1 MKRSILVILTSL
13 SLAGYTPV
21 IAQHTVS
28 NQHPQVDK
36 SSATDLF
43 AKEKYGAARQV
54 YAGIIPSE
62 MLLVAYDAEKEY
74 GIAASAAEMQ
84 HGDAA
89 YLLNKFLS
97 DYPEN
102 TRTNRAWFQLGNLNF
117 RNNKYSDALSA
128 YDKVNTYDM
137 NTEENAEYTFKKG
150 YCYFKKNDFDQAA
163 ELFYGI
169 KDQQTKYTGPATYY
183 YAHIMYA
190 SGKYETALRD
200 FEKLRDDETFKK
212 VIPYYIIQIYY
223 LQGRYDEML
232 EMSQPY
238 LKGQRNKR
246 TNEILRLAADVNYRK
261 GNYAKAIELMEEY
274 RKINRNKASREE
286 SYALG
291 FSYYKTMDY
300 AKAIPEFQTVATGE
314 DSLAQNAYYHLGDC
328 YLKTDQK
335 QFASNSFL
343 SAWKVPVKSDLAED
357 ALFNYAKLSIE
368 LSYNP
373 YNEAIKAL
381 QQYLTEYPDSPR
393 RDEAYTYLANL
404 YMVTKNYKEAL
415 LTLENIKKRN
425 NSQNAI
431 YQKISYFR
439 GIELFNDN
447 QYFDAIGQFKNA
459 LGNKNDN
466 YITASATFW
475 TGESYY
481 RLNQYDIAA
490 NYYNN
495 FLKTPGAEKH
505 SAFSSVNYNLGYAAF
520 KQKKYGEARTA
531 FAKYL
536 EGHPADPKMLN
547 DARLRLGDCYF
558 MGKQYPEAIQ
568 QYDLAIGARAADAD
582 YALYQK
588 AVAVGVT
595 GNLNQKLA
603 SLQKLVADYPKSPY
617 SDDARYETGRTLVT
631 LNRNEEALAAFQK
644 LIKDFPKSS
653 LVKNASLNSGL
664 IYYNTNR
671 DQLALETFKK
681 VVKDYP
687 ATPEAREALAV
698 IRNIYVDLNQVDSY
712 VSYAA
717 DIPFANVSV
726 AEQDSLTY
734 TAVENRYMSGDCEK
748 ALPGFISYIQKFANG
763 SFIVNAHFYKA
774 DCESRSGKY
783 AEALKSYEFILSRPR
798 NRFTENA
805 ALKGAGILYRMKDYA
820 GALNMYQRLEENAEN
835 KANITEAI
843 TGQMRCNYQTGN
855 YGQAIQYAQRTLT
868 QERLTPALEAET
880 QLIIGKSARALQRT
894 DLAKSSFEETLK
906 LSQGEAGAEALYNLA
921 EMNFQEKDYK
931 TSETR
936 IFRLTGDF
944 SSYDYWVAKSF
955 ILLSDIYLNTGN
967 TFQAKQTLQSIIDNY
982 QGEDLKKIAT
992 DKLQAINLQENAG
1005 QQDKKVFDD
1014 EEGIIIK

>member
-13 SLAGYTPV
+13 SLAGYSPV

-447 QYFDAIGQFKNA
+447 QYFDAIG
-459 LGNKNDN
+459 
-466 YITASATFW
+466 
-475 TGESYY
+475 
-481 RLNQYDIAA
+481 
-490 NYYNN
+490 
-495 FLKTPGAEKH
+495 
-505 SAFSSVNYNLGYAAF
+505 
-520 KQKKYGEARTA
+520 
-531 FAKYL
+531 
-536 EGHPADPKMLN
+536 
-547 DARLRLGDCYF
+547 
-558 MGKQYPEAIQ
+558 
-568 QYDLAIGARAADAD
+568 
-582 YALYQK
+582 
-588 AVAVGVT
+588 
-595 GNLNQKLA
+595 
-603 SLQKLVADYPKSPY
+603 
-617 SDDARYETGRTLVT
+617 
-631 LNRNEEALAAFQK
+631 
-644 LIKDFPKSS
+644 
-653 LVKNASLNSGL
+653 
-664 IYYNTNR
+664 
-671 DQLALETFKK
+671 
-681 VVKDYP
+681 
-687 ATPEAREALAV
+687 
-698 IRNIYVDLNQVDSY
+698 
-712 VSYAA
+712 
-717 DIPFANVSV
+717 
-726 AEQDSLTY
+726 
-734 TAVENRYMSGDCEK
+734 
-748 ALPGFISYIQKFANG
+748 
-763 SFIVNAHFYKA
+763 
-774 DCESRSGKY
+774 
-783 AEALKSYEFILSRPR
+783 
-798 NRFTENA
+798 
-805 ALKGAGILYRMKDYA
+805 
-820 GALNMYQRLEENAEN
+820 
-835 KANITEAI
+835 
-843 TGQMRCNYQTGN
+843 
-855 YGQAIQYAQRTLT
+855 
-868 QERLTPALEAET
+868 
-880 QLIIGKSARALQRT
+880 
-894 DLAKSSFEETLK
+894 
-906 LSQGEAGAEALYNLA
+906 
-921 EMNFQEKDYK
+921 
-931 TSETR
+931 
-936 IFRLTGDF
+936 
-944 SSYDYWVAKSF
+944 
-955 ILLSDIYLNTGN
+955 
-967 TFQAKQTLQSIIDNY
+967 
-982 QGEDLKKIAT
+982 
-992 DKLQAINLQENAG
+992 
-1005 QQDKKVFDD
+1005 
-1014 EEGIIIK
+1014 